1 VSSLAPVSFQK
12 FASLPSLVSDS
23 WSPLLFDLQLDADRP
38 PLQTLLDSGAVLSIH
53 DTLED
58 QLGELVGFL
67 HPGPKLTP
75 DRRAQLVREHLAGR
89 DLESYG
95 SWVFYP
101 WSGRL
106 LHVLPKAELRAVRSD
121 RNRYKITAEE
131 QRKLAGARI
140 GVLGLS
146 VGNAAALTF
155 ALEGVGTTF
164 KLADFDHLSLSNLNR
179 LRAGLHEIGV
189 AKTTIA
195 ARELFELDP
204 YLDISVFPEGLH
216 DDNLDAFLLE
226 GGKLDLLVEECDDL
240 FMKLAV
246 RERARALRMPVVMD
260 TSDRGMLDV
269 ERFDLEPDRPIL
281 HGLIGELDVQKLRGL
296 PSKEKV
302 PIVMAILDRKRMG
315 TRMAASLPEVDET
328 ISSWPQL
335 ASGVALGG
343 AITCDV
349 GRRILL
355 GQMQTSGRFY
365 IDVEEAARDGA
376 GLFALRA
383 EPPAIREIA
392 PEALHPATVPARPAS
407 NGELSPAAIRWIV
420 THAALAPSAHNA
432 QPWCFVYRA
441 GVLECRHDRRHE
453 LPTLDFEHAATWLA
467 FGAALE
473 NLEIAARALG
483 LAIQTH
489 AFPNAADPD
498 LVYSVRFAP
507 LAHAEAE
514 PEELALIPLR
524 VTNRRYG
531 ERVPLERSHADA
543 LAEAAAS
550 RGATLA
556 LVEDEAGLAEL
567 GALMGACDRLSS
579 FSEAIFHEVM
589 PGYRFTRT
597 EVEAHRDGLDLATME
612 LSEPDRAGFEL
623 VSNWTIMNALGRLGG
638 GRALESTAR
647 KAVAGACAV
656 GLLTIPEHT
665 PEAYLRGGRALQR
678 LWLAATA
685 RGLALQPW
693 TGLPYL
699 FARLLR
705 GGGAGLSES
714 EQHELQTLRT
724 RYLQLLPSAEGRAE
738 LMLFRLTHAAPPS
751 ARSLRRKLDDVLRFG

>member
-1 VSSLAPVSFQK
+1 VLLQRLR
-12 FASLPSLVSDS
+12 SLPPSSDDS
-23 WSPLLFDLQLDADRP
+23 WSPSLFDLKLAEDRQR
-38 PLQTLLDSGAVLSIH
+38 LQALLDSGEIRSSH
-53 DTLED
+53 DTLEE

-67 HPGPKLTP
+67 HSGVKLTAGE
-75 DRRAQLVREHLAGR
+75 RAALVREHLAGS
-89 DLESYG
+89 DLVSYG

-106 LHVLPKAELRAVRSD
+106 LHVLPRDELRAVRSD
-121 RNRYKITAEE
+121 RNRYKISPEE

-140 GVLGLS
+140 GILGLS

-204 YLDISVFPEGLH
+204 YLDIRVFPDGLR
-216 DDNLDAFLLE
+216 DDNIDAFLLE

-246 RERARALRMPVVMD
+246 RERARALRIPVVMD

-269 ERFDLEPDRPIL
+269 ERFDLEPERPLL
-281 HGLIGELDVQKLRGL
+281 HGLIGDLDTRTLRGL
-296 PSKEKV
+296 PTKDKV
-302 PIVMAILDRKRMG
+302 PIVLAILDRKRMS

-328 ISSWPQL
+328 IGSWPQL

-355 GQMQTSGRFY
+355 GQMQSSGRFY
-365 IDVEEAARDGA
+365 VDVEDCARDGA
-376 GLFALRA
+376 GLFALPVA
-383 EPPAIREIA
+383 PPPAREVA
-392 PEALHPATVPARPAS
+392 PEALRPAVLPPRPAP

-420 THAALAPSAHNA
+420 AHGVLAPSAHNA
-432 QPWCFVYRA
+432 QPWSFVYRD

-453 LPTLDFEHAATWLA
+453 LPTLDFEHGATWLG
-467 FGAALE
+467 FGAVLE
-473 NLEIAARALG
+473 NLEIASRALG
-483 LAIQTH
+483 FAVKAQ
-489 AFPNAADPD
+489 AFPNAADPE
-498 LVYSVRFAP
+498 LVCSVRFAA
-507 LAHAEAE
+507 LAHAEAD
-514 PEELALIPLR
+514 PEELRLIPLR

-531 ERVPLERSHADA
+531 VRAPLERAHAEA

-556 LVEDEAGLAEL
+556 LVEDAAGLAEL
-567 GALMGACDRLSS
+567 AALMGACDRLSS
-579 FSEAIFHEVM
+579 LSRTIFHEVM
-589 PGYRFTRT
+589 PGYRFTRM

-623 VSNWTIMNALGRLGG
+623 VSDWKIMDALGRLGG
-638 GRALESTAR
+638 GRALEATAR

-656 GLLTIPEHT
+656 GLLTISDHT
-665 PEAYLRGGRALQR
+665 PDAYLHGGRALQR
-678 LWLAATA
+678 LWLEATA

-705 GGGAGLSES
+705 GGGAGLAER
-714 EQHELQTLRT
+714 EQHELSALRA
-724 RYLQLLPSAEGRAE
+724 RYLRVLPSAEGSTE

-751 ARSLRRKLDDVLRFG
+751 ARSLRRTLDDVLRFA